1 MARVPPLEHFSITVD
16 KTVDFHAK
24 FLCTIYGVKICV
36 TTDSKRAKEHI
47 ITLLNGLPSSSSSAS
62 SEADIE
68 LDIFTRAGSLQDP
81 HLPPYVE
88 RALEPRSLFKTH
100 RTKDKCYV
108 VLGNSWLCLSLKN
121 RTGIGVL
128 EESIWS
134 YHWIILQ
141 HFFLGGLCLL
151 LRTCGRFL
159 FHAAG
164 LEHNGKGY
172 LILGKSGAGK
182 STTTLS
188 LVRHGWKYL
197 GDDALLLHQAGSH
210 IEAFGI
216 PVNFKADDQTTN
228 RLFKNINENL
238 AIKIT
243 HDANFPYFS
252 KRYLMIDKLYPNQF
266 KGHSI
271 PNFLLFT
278 RPTSQEKSE
287 LALMR
292 KSEALKGVIEASPH
306 FSLDSDNVDLLSTLV
321 RQTTAYQLLAGKDVF
336 ENPRGFEELLL
347 NGCQ

>member
-1 MARVPPLEHFSITVD
+1 MTCHT
-16 KTVDFHAK
+16 K
-24 FLCTIYGVKICV
+24 FLCTIYGVEIRV
-36 TTDSKRAKEHI
+36 TTDSKRVKEYI
-47 ITLLNGLPSSSSSAS
+47 INLFNGLPSPSSPVS
-62 SEADIE
+62 SEANIE
-68 LDIFTRAGSLQDP
+68 LNLFTTASFPQAPL
-81 HLPPYVE
+81 LPPSVE
-88 RALEPRSLFKTH
+88 KALEPRSLFKTH
-100 RTKDKCYV
+100 RTADKCYV

-121 RTGIGVL
+121 HACIGVL
-128 EESIWS
+128 DESIWS

-164 LEHNGKGY
+164 LKHNGKGY

-188 LVRHGWKYL
+188 LVGQGWKYL
-197 GDDALLLHQAGSH
+197 GDDALLLYQADSH
-210 IEAFGI
+210 IRAFGI
-216 PVNFKADDQTTN
+216 PVNFKADDQTID

-238 AIKIT
+238 AIKIA

-266 KGHSI
+266 KAHCI

-278 RPTSQEKSE
+278 QPTSQERSE
-287 LALMR
+287 LALVR

-306 FSLDSDNVDLLSTLV
+306 FSLDPNHVELLSALV